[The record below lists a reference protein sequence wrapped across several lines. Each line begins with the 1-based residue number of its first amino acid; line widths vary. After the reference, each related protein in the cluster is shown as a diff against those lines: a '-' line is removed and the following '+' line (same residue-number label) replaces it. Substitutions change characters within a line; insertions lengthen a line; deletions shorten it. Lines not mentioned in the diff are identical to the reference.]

1 MSNQNVWDDVDI
13 FGVRIFEPDP
23 SLTIKKN
30 VGTEYSSS
38 WGLYLTFILLLAMFI
53 GIAIIAT
60 PEYLFK
66 VSKPMEM
73 SGRDEVGFFRIT
85 FLIGYLLI
93 YGCTYGKMKFTGE
106 TEQFWQYSRTYFF
119 ASFVFALGLMFFYKS
134 GWWFWLSFIFFG
146 FGILCFLIAAVSWSE
161 HKKLVYQ
168 FAWENLGDGQKFLII
183 QNGHDVMLYELKDKI
198 NKFEYEKIVQ
208 QKKTTSFSQK

>member
-1 MSNQNVWDDVDI
+1 MSNQNVWNDVDI
-13 FGVRIFEPDP
+13 FGMRIFEPDP

-30 VGTEYSSS
+30 VGTEYFISS
-38 WGLYLTFILLLAMFI
+38 WKTNLTFILLFI
-53 GIAIIAT
+53 SFSSILIIAM
-60 PEYLFK
+60 PEYFFE

-73 SGRDEVGFFRIT
+73 SGRDEVGFFRII

-106 TEQFWQYSRTYFF
+106 TEQFWHYTIVYFF
-119 ASFVFALGLMFFYKS
+119 AMLMFALGLIFCYES
-134 GWWFWLSFIFFG
+134 GWWRWLSFIFFG
-146 FGILCFLIAAVSWSE
+146 FGILCFLMAAGFWSG

-168 FAWENLGDGQKFLII
+168 FAWEDLGNGQKFLII

-198 NKFEYEKIVQ
+198 NEVEYEKIVQ
-208 QKKTTSFSQK
+208 QKKTLIK

>member
-13 FGVRIFEPDP
+13 FGVRIFEPNP

-30 VGTEYSSS
+30 VGTGYISS
-38 WGLYLTFILLLAMFI
+38 WKFYLTFILLLAMFI
-53 GIAIIAT
+53 SMAIIAM
-60 PEYLFK
+60 PEYFFK
-66 VSKPMEM
+66 VSKPMGM

-106 TEQFWQYSRTYFF
+106 TEQFWQYTRTYFF
-119 ASFVFALGLMFFYKS
+119 TSFVFALALIFFCKS
-134 GWWFWLSFIFFG
+134 GWWFWLSFIFFC
-146 FGILCFLIAAVSWSE
+146 FGILCFFIAAVSWSK

-183 QNGHDVMLYELKDKI
+183 QKGHDVMLYELKDKI
-198 NKFEYEKIVQ
+198 NEVEYEKIVQ
-208 QKKTTSFSQK
+208 QKKTLIK